1 MFLKQTSQQ
10 FWHIMTRWPISLL
23 RPISLFPPI
32 SLFRPI
38 SSSPWQISLLQPI
51 SFICLINR
59 WPISIIV
66 PFRPISYLVAYI
78 MLPGTLLIVCLSF
91 FSGLFQADILPQAY
105 ILHSGIYL
113 QFRPISSIKAY
124 ILNQGLYHNHWEHS
138 LYSVNSFQ
146 EYFKPISCIQAYILH
161 SGLYLTTRPL
171 YYIEAYILHP
181 GLYLAFLN
189 QGIYLKARSTTNY

>member
-105 ILHSGIYL
+105 ILHSGKYL
-113 QFRPISSIKAY
+113 EFRPISSIKAY
-124 ILNQGLYHNHWEHS
+124 ILHSGLYLKS
-138 LYSVNSFQ
+138 S
-146 EYFKPISCIQAYILH
+146 PISQLLGTFLIICLFLSGIFQAYTLH
-161 SGLYLTTRPL
+161 SGLYLAFRPIS
-171 YYIEAYILHP
+171 YFQAHIFH
-181 GLYLAFLN
+181 
-189 QGIYLKARSTTNY
+189 